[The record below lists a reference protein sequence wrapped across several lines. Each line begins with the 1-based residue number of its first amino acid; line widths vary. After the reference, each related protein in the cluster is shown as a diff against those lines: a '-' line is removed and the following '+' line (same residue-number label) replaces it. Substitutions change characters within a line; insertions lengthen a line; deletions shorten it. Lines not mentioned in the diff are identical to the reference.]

1 MLRTW
6 RTKLRRRYFNKY
18 KTNAKRLANV
28 PPFVK
33 REQWREFVEKESM
46 TDAKRKSELGK
57 VNRSKIGATHTSGRS
72 GQAQVEYNLMEK
84 KKDGQPEPTRV
95 EVWIES
101 HTSKDDTIPTSL
113 APQMDKV
120 KAKQKELMQN
130 ASENIDQSTS
140 LACDALSHVFGKDT
154 RGRTRG
160 VGSTVSRSSI
170 EASLPAVYL
179 LETERVE
186 GREVKGRLNQLE
198 KYVKDMNTSIS
209 NELCNIKTLL
219 SATVRKSPTRDGAS
233 ATHGASS
240 SSNAEHGL
248 LDDGIICE
256 IKGFNGRVIGK
267 GRVDGSHREI
277 VHNHVV
283 DYKEEV
289 LLIIDVIFDPNA
301 CIYLGQQGCAENL
314 GDLGSGGYVVWLKS
328 LVKPIS

>member
-1 MLRTW
+1 MSSEVSQPSNQDCQPTASSSQQKV
-6 RTKLRRRYFNKY
+6 KLHVNKY
-18 KTNAKRLANV
+18 NQLVGEGSSK
-28 PPFVK
+28 F
-33 REQWREFVEKESM
+33 
-46 TDAKRKSELGK
+46 KSKLGK
-57 VNRSKIGATHTSGRS
+57 LVRTHISI
-72 GQAQVEYNLMEK
+72 AYHDWCVVPDAYKEDVWNDAMMEK

-101 HTSKDDTIPTSL
+101 HTSKDGTIPTSL
-113 APQMDKV
+113 APQVDKV

-154 RGRTRG
+154 RGWTRG

-170 EASLPAVYL
+170 EASLPAISL

-186 GREVKGRLNQLE
+186 GKEVKGRLNQLE

-233 ATHGASS
+233 ATHGALS

-267 GRVDGSHREI
+267 GRVDGSHREM

-283 DYKEEV
+283 DYKE
-289 LLIIDVIFDPNA
+289 
-301 CIYLGQQGCAENL
+301 
-314 GDLGSGGYVVWLKS
+314 
-328 LVKPIS
+328 